1 MTRPCHRVSLL
12 RDNAIVCDDYRRV
25 CYHFARM
32 EPFFT
37 TTEDGPHTL
46 VQFQT
51 ESLMSTPDLER
62 IGQSL
67 NRLVDE
73 EKRQSVLLDFS
84 KVRYLSS
91 QAIGMII
98 SLHKKLS
105 QSRGSLE
112 LLGVNTQLL
121 QLLKITKLD
130 RLLTIRS

>member
-1 MTRPCHRVSLL
+1 
-12 RDNAIVCDDYRRV
+12 
-25 CYHFARM
+25 M

-37 TTEDGPHTL
+37 TTQDGPHTL

-51 ESLMSTPDLER
+51 ESLMSTGDLDR

-73 EKRQSVLLDFS
+73 DHRQNILLDFTR
-84 KVRYLSS
+84 VRYLSS

-105 QSRGSLE
+105 QSHGALE
-112 LLGVNTQLL
+112 LGGVSPQLL

-130 RLLTIRS
+130 RILKIRA

>member
-1 MTRPCHRVSLL
+1 
-12 RDNAIVCDDYRRV
+12 
-25 CYHFARM
+25 M

-37 TTEDGPHTL
+37 TTQDGMHTL

-51 ESLMSTPDLER
+51 ESLMSTGDLER
-62 IGQSL
+62 IGKSL

-73 EKRQSVLLDFS
+73 EHRQSVLLDFT

-98 SLHKKLS
+98 GLQKKLS
-105 QSRGSLE
+105 QSQGSLE
-112 LLGVNTQLL
+112 LSGVSPQLM

-130 RLLTIRS
+130 RIFKIRA

>member
-1 MTRPCHRVSLL
+1 
-12 RDNAIVCDDYRRV
+12 
-25 CYHFARM
+25 M

-37 TTEDGPHTL
+37 TVQDGPHTL

-51 ESLMSTPDLER
+51 ESLMSTGDLER
-62 IGQSL
+62 IGQGL

-73 EKRQSVLLDFS
+73 EKRQNVLLDFT

-98 SLHKKLS
+98 RLHKKLLQS
-105 QSRGSLE
+105 QGRLE
-112 LLGVNTQLL
+112 LSGVSPQLL

-130 RLLTIRS
+130 RVFKIRA